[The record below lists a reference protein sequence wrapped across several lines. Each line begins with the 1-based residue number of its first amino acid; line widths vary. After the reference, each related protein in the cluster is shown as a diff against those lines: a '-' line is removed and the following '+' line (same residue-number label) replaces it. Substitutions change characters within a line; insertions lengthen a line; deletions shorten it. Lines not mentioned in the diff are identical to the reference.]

1 MTGKTDLQPRPG
13 PRPGKANVSP
23 AKSVRSHQIG
33 LTLAIALLALWIGS
47 PFLTPIA
54 WAAVLA
60 IAEWP
65 LFRYIVRHH
74 PTHRRSAAVA
84 CTLATALLV
93 VLPLSLV
100 ATSLVTESSGAIAW
114 IQQVQQHGLPQ
125 PAWLGAIPVVGGR
138 LAQWWGTHA
147 ETPEAARDLL
157 GSAPAGSVLGWAR
170 TIAGEVA
177 KESGLFLVT
186 LVALASL
193 LLSGD
198 HLATQ
203 TRRISADLFG
213 ELGIDF
219 LDRLTEAV
227 RRTVVG
233 TVLVSVIEGAIIG
246 AGYVVAGVPQP
257 LLFAVMTIVLALI
270 PFGAWLVFALAGVI
284 LMAQGQVLAGGLLI
298 GFGAAVMTVG
308 DNLIQ
313 PAVIGGAVELP
324 FLLAFVG
331 AFGGLA
337 TMGLVGL
344 FIGPVI
350 MVALLLI
357 WREWTKVEAV
367 E

>member
-1 MTGKTDLQPRPG
+1 MTAGVL
-13 PRPGKANVSP
+13 V
-23 AKSVRSHQIG
+23 
-33 LTLAIALLALWIGS
+33 LALWITG

-65 LFRYIVRHH
+65 LYRFILQ
-74 PTHRRSAAVA
+74 RSPQHNRWAALI

-93 VLPLSLV
+93 VFPLSLV

-114 IQQVQQHGLPQ
+114 VQQVQQHGLPQ
-125 PAWLGAIPVVGGR
+125 PSWLGSIPVIGDR
-138 LAQWWGTHA
+138 LAEWWRTHA
-147 ETPEAARDLL
+147 ATPAAAQDLL
-157 GSAPAGSVLGWAR
+157 GSASAGSLLGWAR

-186 LVALASL
+186 LIALLSL
-193 LLSGD
+193 LLSGE
-198 HLATQ
+198 HIAAQ
-203 TRRISADLFG
+203 SRIISAKMFG
-213 ELGIDF
+213 AFGLDF
-219 LDRLTEAV
+219 LERMTEAV

-233 TVLVSVIEGAIIG
+233 TVLVSVIEGAVIG
-246 AGYVVAGVPQP
+246 MGYIVAGVPQP
-257 LLFAVMTIVLALI
+257 LLFVVATIVLALV
-270 PFGAWLVFALAGVI
+270 PFGAWAVFGLAGLI
-284 LMAQGQVLAGGLLI
+284 LIAQGHVLAGGLLM

-308 DNLIQ
+308 DNVIQ
-313 PAVIGGAVELP
+313 PAVIGGAIELP

-337 TMGLVGL
+337 AMGLVGL

-357 WREWTKVEAV
+357 WREWTGDRVG
-367 E
+367 